1 MQSNEGR
8 EMRNAIARIMKV
20 SGVALL
26 ALALVALISACGGSS
41 SGSDD
46 AAGHSDGGIV
56 DSGDEL
62 VITMRTEDFKFVPDS
77 VTIKVGQTVRLRLD
91 NHDAV
96 LHDYTTDEAEFIVL
110 GEDGAAHDDHEVVA
124 AAVDG
129 DDGDA
134 VASHDDDDDDHDAD
148 DDNDADDDHDTDS
161 DTVSDMDMDPG
172 AQVSLQPLHIAAEGH
187 EHGELVF
194 EATEPGE
201 YVFYCSVPGHVEAG
215 MVGTIIIEE

>member
-1 MQSNEGR
+1 
-8 EMRNAIARIMKV
+8 MRIDVTKILWATAV
-20 SGVALL
+20 GLL
-26 ALALVALISACGGSS
+26 VVGLAVLVWDPSS
-41 SGSDD
+41 SGSDG

-91 NHDAV
+91 NHDPV

-110 GEDGAAHDDHEVVA
+110 EADGAAHGDHEAVA
-124 AAVDG
+124 ASHDD
-129 DDGDA
+129 DDGV
-134 VASHDDDDDDHDAD
+134 VASHDDDDQDMDDHD
-148 DDNDADDDHDTDS
+148 
-161 DTVSDMDMDPG
+161 MDPE
-172 AQVSLQPLHIAAEGH
+172 AQVSLQPLHIAAEGN

-194 EATEPGE
+194 EATEPDE
-201 YVFYCSVPGHVEAG
+201 YVFYCSVPGHREAG

>member
-1 MQSNEGR
+1 
-8 EMRNAIARIMKV
+8 MRFDITKTLWATAV
-20 SGVALL
+20 GLL
-26 ALALVALISACGGSS
+26 VVGLAVLVWGPSF
-41 SGSDD
+41 SGSDG

-77 VTIKVGQTVRLRLD
+77 ITIKVGQTVRLRLD
-91 NHDAV
+91 NHDPV

-110 GEDGAAHDDHEVVA
+110 AADGASHGDHEVVA
-124 AAVDG
+124 AAPDG
-129 DDGDA
+129 DDGV
-134 VASHDDDDDDHDAD
+134 VASHDDDDQDMDDHD
-148 DDNDADDDHDTDS
+148 
-161 DTVSDMDMDPG
+161 MDPE
-172 AQVSLQPLHIAAEGH
+172 AQVSLQPLHIAAEGD

-201 YVFYCSVPGHVEAG
+201 YVFYCSVPGHREAG